1 MTPLIAMPG
10 PWLPEAT
17 PGHAPAASA
26 LPALPV
32 LTAVLRRARR
42 LSDATDWRA
51 GVLGALGAARPVA
64 VAAVAARAC
73 DMPED
78 TALCLAAPLHLTA
91 GISRVHLPPGG
102 QLAPGPEEER
112 AWCAAINAEFG
123 GDGVV
128 FHVAAARGGWL
139 LQAPFA
145 AAAGDAAPETLVGAT
160 LERQPARSNEER
172 ALRRLAAEIEMWL
185 AAHPLNE
192 IRRTRGRPTFDALW
206 FWSGA
211 QARALPP
218 LQRPA
223 WIAASGIAD
232 AWLTGL
238 AAHTATPLHAAPDF
252 DAAFAAGA
260 PQTSPQA
267 AATAGTGTG
276 SGSGPL
282 LVAAPDN
289 QGPSGHYWQMVEDN
303 WIAPAVR
310 AFEAG
315 RLAGLRLQIGR
326 TAWQLPHG
334 GLLRWPRRPRAWWQL
349 TGEQCP

>member
-42 LSDATDWRA
+42 LPDATDWRA

-78 TALCLAAPLHLTA
+78 TALCLAAPLHLTV

-102 QLAPGPEEER
+102 QLAPEPEEER

-145 AAAGDAAPETLVGAT
+145 AAARAAAPETPAGAT
-160 LERQPARSNEER
+160 PERRPDPGSDER
-172 ALRRLAAEIEMWL
+172 GLRRLAPDCERWPPA
-185 AAHPLNE
+185 PRLNDSP
-192 IRRTRGRPTFDALW
+192 RPT
-206 FWSGA
+206 G
-211 QARALPP
+211 
-218 LQRPA
+218 
-223 WIAASGIAD
+223 
-232 AWLTGL
+232 
-238 AAHTATPLHAAPDF
+238 
-252 DAAFAAGA
+252 
-260 PQTSPQA
+260 
-267 AATAGTGTG
+267 
-276 SGSGPL
+276 
-282 LVAAPDN
+282 
-289 QGPSGHYWQMVEDN
+289 
-303 WIAPAVR
+303 
-310 AFEAG
+310 
-315 RLAGLRLQIGR
+315 
-326 TAWQLPHG
+326 
-334 GLLRWPRRPRAWWQL
+334 
-349 TGEQCP
+349 

>member
-17 PGHAPAASA
+17 PGHAPATSA
-26 LPALPV
+26 LPA

-42 LSDATDWRA
+42 LPDATDWRA
-51 GVLGALGAARPVA
+51 GVLGALGAARPLA

-73 DMPED
+73 DLPED

-102 QLAPGPEEER
+102 QLAPEPEEER
-112 AWCAAINAEFG
+112 AWCAALNAEFG

-128 FHVAAARGGWL
+128 FHVAATRGGWL

-160 LERQPARSNEER
+160 LERHPARGSDER
-172 ALRRLAAEIEMWL
+172 ALRRLATEIEMWL
-185 AAHPLNE
+185 AAHQLNQ
-192 IRRTRGRPTFDALW
+192 IRRNQGRATFDALW
-206 FWSGA
+206 FWGGA
-211 QARALPP
+211 QALALPP

-223 WIAASGIAD
+223 WIAARGIAD

-238 AAHTATPLHAAPDF
+238 AAHTATPLHGALDF

-260 PQTSPQA
+260 LQTSPPA
-267 AATAGTGTG
+267 VDMAAT
-276 SGSGPL
+276 GSGPL

-289 QGPSGHYWQMVEDN
+289 QGPSGHYWQMMEDN

-310 AFEAG
+310 AFDAG

-334 GLLRWPRRPRAWWQL
+334 GWLRWPRRSRAWWQL